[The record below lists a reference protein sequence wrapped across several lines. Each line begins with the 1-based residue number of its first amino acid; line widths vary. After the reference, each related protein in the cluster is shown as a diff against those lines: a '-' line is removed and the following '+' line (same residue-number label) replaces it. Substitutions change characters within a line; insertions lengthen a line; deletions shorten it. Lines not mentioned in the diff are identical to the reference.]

1 MPYHTIYVQLHRV
14 PVIYDLILFTFPDP
28 LLGRPPIIYTGRVTK
43 GGPVRLKGES
53 VCLSVCLSV
62 SPFGHEGCG
71 RSLQRCE
78 MSWRS
83 SITSPEGDPRHWE
96 SVVSPDY
103 PGRLHPF
110 VAWSGRTDHV
120 GTIAYL
126 WYVRNVQIVGEH
138 HRPYRQDSVIRWPNI
153 KKEHELKVE
162 KEEEKKKKEKKS
174 YYNIIIINVIIII
187 LLLFI

>member
-1 MPYHTIYVQLHRV
+1 
-14 PVIYDLILFTFPDP
+14 
-28 LLGRPPIIYTGRVTK
+28 
-43 GGPVRLKGES
+43 
-53 VCLSVCLSV
+53 
-62 SPFGHEGCG
+62 
-71 RSLQRCE
+71 

-83 SITSPEGDPRHWE
+83 STTSPEGDPRHWE

-174 YYNIIIINVIIII
+174 YYNIIIINVIIITLFI
-187 LLLFI
+187 YLFTYLLFYFIIFFRMHNILQQPCKLNLLTLASILKIHIKITEHTNNERKRKSSKKLVRNATSCWQQIWSDVG

>member
-1 MPYHTIYVQLHRV
+1 MDWQEPYTTSDTTPTQRKPFDSRYLAIALKV
-14 PVIYDLILFTFPDP
+14 PEP
-28 LLGRPPIIYTGRVTK
+28 LYPK
-43 GGPVRLKGES
+43 GGS
-53 VCLSVCLSV
+53 VWRAIPGSVCLSV

-71 RSLQRCE
+71 RSLQGCE

-162 KEEEKKKKEKKS
+162 KEEEKKKKEKK
-174 YYNIIIINVIIII
+174 II
-187 LLLFI
+187 L